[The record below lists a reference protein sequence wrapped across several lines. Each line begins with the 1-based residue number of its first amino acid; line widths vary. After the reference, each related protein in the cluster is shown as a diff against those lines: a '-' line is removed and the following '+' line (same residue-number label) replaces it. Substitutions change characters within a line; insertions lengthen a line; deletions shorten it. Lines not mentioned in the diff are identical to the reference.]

1 MKKTCAVTAAAHTK
15 GEQPDIIHNAAQ
27 KVHIAIAIAIAWAI
41 VACGVTVGHT
51 VGGKGAAAQKRR

>member
-27 KVHIAIAIAIAWAI
+27 KVHIAIAIARAI